1 MMSQVAK
8 ITSSNGNG
16 IVVPKNVDTDRAA
29 RWELAQAIVSARMAP
44 SGMES
49 AQKVMIAMEAG
60 VELGIPAMASIQSI
74 AIIKGR
80 PCLWGDALIGVV
92 RSSPLCLY
100 VKEWIEGDSD
110 KMIAY
115 CETHRR
121 NEKDPVCRS
130 FSVFDAQRAGLWKS
144 KECDSPWWKYPKR
157 MLQMRARA
165 WCLRDVYADILK
177 GVQIREEVE
186 DYAREA
192 QDVPVSRPTI
202 LAKLKAEKPA
212 NSEEGFNR
220 EHLNEEA
227 EMLSTGEDNL
237 NSDEMAEAT
246 DDITEAHSDDDVAD
260 YNFNFDDFIKEL
272 AEAVISVTDQG
283 EHTVVEKSKLF
294 VNDNLDAGQKEKA
307 RNVVITAKEIA
318 RGETPKEDGVKR
330 IAGIVGIDYRVLT
343 ADIQPTSKNEANDQ
357 FNEEKWLKDLALQ
370 LYKAIASG
378 LDEYESVADR
388 IYPSEMNMKLSEGG
402 CDRAKSIYNLGLK
415 ACKNELSLENARI
428 FIADVA
434 NLSEKDLQQ

>member
-1 MMSQVAK
+1 MSQVAK

-130 FSVFDAQRAGLWKS
+130 FSVFDAQRAGLWKT

-186 DYAREA
+186 DYARDAQEA
-192 QDVPVSRPTI
+192 PVSRPTI

-227 EMLSTGEDNL
+227 ETLSSGDDDL
-237 NSDEMAEAT
+237 NSGETMGAT
-246 DDITEAHSDDDVAD
+246 DDVTEAQTADDVAD

-283 EHTVVEKSKLF
+283 ERAVVEKSKLF
-294 VNDNLDAGQKEKA
+294 ANGNLDAGQKDKA
-307 RNVVITAKEIA
+307 RDVVTIAREIA

-343 ADIQPTSKNEANDQ
+343 ADIQPISKNEANDQ
-357 FNEEKWLKDLALQ
+357 FNEEKWLKELAVQ

>member
-1 MMSQVAK
+1 MSQVAK

-100 VKEWIEGDSD
+100 VKEWIEGDGE

-130 FSVFDAQRAGLWKS
+130 FSVFDAQRAGLWKT

-260 YNFNFDDFIKEL
+260 YNFNFDDFLKEL

-283 EHTVVEKSKLF
+283 ERAVVEKSKLF
-294 VNDNLDAGQKEKA
+294 ANGNLDAGQKDKA
-307 RNVVITAKEIA
+307 RDVVTIAREIA

>member
-1 MMSQVAK
+1 MSQVAK
-8 ITSSNGNG
+8 ITSSNG

-44 SGMES
+44 NGMES

-100 VKEWIEGDSD
+100 VKEWIEGDGE

-130 FSVFDAQRAGLWKS
+130 FSVFDAQRAGLWKT

-186 DYAREA
+186 DYARDA
-192 QDVPVSRPTI
+192 QEVPVSRPTI

-212 NSEEGFNR
+212 NNVEGFNR

-227 EMLSTGEDNL
+227 ETLSSSEDSL
-237 NSDEMAEAT
+237 NSGETMGAT
-246 DDITEAHSDDDVAD
+246 DDVTEAQTADDVAD
-260 YNFNFDDFIKEL
+260 YSFNFDDFIKEL

-283 EHTVVEKSKLF
+283 ERAVVEKSKLF

-343 ADIQPTSKNEANDQ
+343 ADIQPTSKTEADDQ

-378 LDEYESVADR
+378 LDEYERTADR

-434 NLSEKDLQQ
+434 NLSAEDLQQ

>member
-1 MMSQVAK
+1 
-8 ITSSNGNG
+8 
-16 IVVPKNVDTDRAA
+16 
-29 RWELAQAIVSARMAP
+29 
-44 SGMES
+44 
-49 AQKVMIAMEAG
+49 MEAG

-260 YNFNFDDFIKEL
+260 YNFNFDDFLKEL

-283 EHTVVEKSKLF
+283 ERAVVEKSKLF
-294 VNDNLDAGQKEKA
+294 ANGNLDAGQKDKA
-307 RNVVITAKEIA
+307 RDVVTIAREIA

>member
-1 MMSQVAK
+1 MSQVAK

-44 SGMES
+44 YGMES

-130 FSVFDAQRAGLWKS
+130 FSVFDAQRAGLWKT

-186 DYAREA
+186 DYARDAQEA
-192 QDVPVSRPTI
+192 PVSRPTI

-227 EMLSTGEDNL
+227 ETLSSGDDSL
-237 NSDEMAEAT
+237 NSDGAT
-246 DDITEAHSDDDVAD
+246 DSTDGVSEAQTADDVAD
-260 YNFNFDDFIKEL
+260 YNFNFDEFLKEL

-283 EHTVVEKSKLF
+283 ERAVVEKSKLF
-294 VNDNLDAGQKEKA
+294 ANGNLDAGQKDKA
-307 RNVVITAKEIA
+307 RDVVTIA
-318 RGETPKEDGVKR
+318 REISRGDTPKEDGVKR

-343 ADIQPTSKNEANDQ
+343 ADIQPTSKNEADDQ
-357 FNEEKWLKDLALQ
+357 FNEEQWLKNLALQ
-370 LYKAIASG
+370 LYRAIASG
-378 LDEYESVADR
+378 LDEYERTADQV
-388 IYPSEMNMKLSEGG
+388 YPSEMNLKLSDKG
-402 CDRAKSIYNLGLK
+402 CERAQSIFDAGFKACNGSITTDYAKSMM
-415 ACKNELSLENARI
+415 AE
-428 FIADVA
+428 VA

>member
-1 MMSQVAK
+1 MSQVAK

-44 SGMES
+44 YGMES

-130 FSVFDAQRAGLWKS
+130 FSVFDAQRAGLWKT

-186 DYAREA
+186 DYARDA
-192 QDVPVSRPTI
+192 QEVPVSRPTI

-227 EMLSTGEDNL
+227 ETLSSGDDDL
-237 NSDEMAEAT
+237 NSGETMGAT
-246 DDITEAHSDDDVAD
+246 DDVTEAQTADDVAD

-283 EHTVVEKSKLF
+283 ERAVVEKSKLF
-294 VNDNLDAGQKEKA
+294 ANDNLDAVQKDKA
-307 RNVVITAKEIA
+307 RDVVTIA
-318 RGETPKEDGVKR
+318 REISRGDTPKEDGVKR
-330 IAGIVGIDYRVLT
+330 IAGIVGIDYRILT
-343 ADIQPTSKNEANDQ
+343 AGIQPISKNEANDQ
-357 FNEEKWLKDLALQ
+357 FNEEQWLKDLALQ

>member
-1 MMSQVAK
+1 MSQVAK

-130 FSVFDAQRAGLWKS
+130 FSVFDAQRAGLWKT

-186 DYAREA
+186 DYARDAQEA
-192 QDVPVSRPTI
+192 PVSRPTI

-227 EMLSTGEDNL
+227 ETLSSGDDDL
-237 NSDEMAEAT
+237 NSGETMGAT
-246 DDITEAHSDDDVAD
+246 DDVTEAQTADDVAD

-294 VNDNLDAGQKEKA
+294 VNDNLDAGQKDKA

-343 ADIQPTSKNEANDQ
+343 ADIQPISKNEANDQ
-357 FNEEKWLKDLALQ
+357 FNEEKWLKELAVQ

>member
-1 MMSQVAK
+1 MSQVAK

-260 YNFNFDDFIKEL
+260 YNFNFDDFLKEL

-283 EHTVVEKSKLF
+283 ERAVVEKSKLF
-294 VNDNLDAGQKEKA
+294 ANGNLDAGQKDKA
-307 RNVVITAKEIA
+307 RDVVTIAREIA

>member
-1 MMSQVAK
+1 MSQVAK

-44 SGMES
+44 YGMES

-130 FSVFDAQRAGLWKS
+130 FSVFDAQRAGLWKT

-260 YNFNFDDFIKEL
+260 YNFNFDDFLKEL

-283 EHTVVEKSKLF
+283 ERAVVEKSKLF
-294 VNDNLDAGQKEKA
+294 ANGNLDAGQKDKA
-307 RNVVITAKEIA
+307 RDVVITAREIA

-415 ACKNELSLENARI
+415 ACKNELSLEIARI

>member
-8 ITSSNGNG
+8 ITSSNG

-246 DDITEAHSDDDVAD
+246 DDVTEAQTADDVAD

-283 EHTVVEKSKLF
+283 ERAVVEKSKLF
-294 VNDNLDAGQKEKA
+294 ANGNLDAGQKDKA
-307 RNVVITAKEIA
+307 RDVVTIA
-318 RGETPKEDGVKR
+318 REISRGDTPKEDGVKR

>member
-1 MMSQVAK
+1 MSQVAK

-237 NSDEMAEAT
+237 NSDETTGST

-260 YNFNFDDFIKEL
+260 YNFNFDDFLKEL

-283 EHTVVEKSKLF
+283 ERAVVEKSKLF
-294 VNDNLDAGQKEKA
+294 ANGNLDAGQKDKA
-307 RNVVITAKEIA
+307 RDVVTIAREIA

-434 NLSEKDLQQ
+434 NLSAEDLQQ

>member
-1 MMSQVAK
+1 MSQVAK

-44 SGMES
+44 YGMES

-130 FSVFDAQRAGLWKS
+130 FSVFDAQRAGLWKT

-186 DYAREA
+186 DYARDA
-192 QDVPVSRPTI
+192 QEVPVSRPTI

-227 EMLSTGEDNL
+227 EMLSSGEDNL

-283 EHTVVEKSKLF
+283 ERAVVEKSKLF
-294 VNDNLDAGQKEKA
+294 ANDNLDAVQKDKA
-307 RNVVITAKEIA
+307 RDVVTIA
-318 RGETPKEDGVKR
+318 REISRGDTPKEDGVKR

-343 ADIQPTSKNEANDQ
+343 AGIQPISKNEANDQ
-357 FNEEKWLKDLALQ
+357 FNEEQWLKDLALQ

-434 NLSEKDLQQ
+434 NLSAEDLQQ

>member
-1 MMSQVAK
+1 MSQVAK
-8 ITSSNGNG
+8 ITSSNG

-246 DDITEAHSDDDVAD
+246 DDVTEAQTADDVAD

-283 EHTVVEKSKLF
+283 ERAVVEKSKLF
-294 VNDNLDAGQKEKA
+294 ANGNLDAGQKDKA
-307 RNVVITAKEIA
+307 RDVVTIA
-318 RGETPKEDGVKR
+318 REISRGDTPKEDGVKR

>member
-1 MMSQVAK
+1 MSQVAK
-8 ITSSNGNG
+8 ITSSNG

-44 SGMES
+44 YGMES

-130 FSVFDAQRAGLWKS
+130 FSVFDAQRAGLWKT

-186 DYAREA
+186 DYARDA
-192 QDVPVSRPTI
+192 QDAPVSRPTI

-227 EMLSTGEDNL
+227 EMLSSGDDDL
-237 NSDEMAEAT
+237 NSGETMGAT
-246 DDITEAHSDDDVAD
+246 DDVTEAQTADDVAD

-272 AEAVISVTDQG
+272 AEAVISVTDRG
-283 EHTVVEKSKLF
+283 ERAVVEKSKLF
-294 VNDNLDAGQKEKA
+294 ANGNLDAGQKDKA
-307 RNVVITAKEIA
+307 RDVVTIA
-318 RGETPKEDGVKR
+318 REISRGDTPKEDGVKR

-343 ADIQPTSKNEANDQ
+343 AGIQPISKNEANDQ
-357 FNEEKWLKDLALQ
+357 FNEEQWLKDLALQ

-402 CDRAKSIYNLGLK
+402 CDRAKSIYNFGLK
-415 ACKNELSLENARI
+415 ACKNEISLENARS
-428 FIADVA
+428 FIADVV

>member
-1 MMSQVAK
+1 MSQVAK

-44 SGMES
+44 YGMES

-100 VKEWIEGDSD
+100 VKEWIEGDCE

-130 FSVFDAQRAGLWKS
+130 FSVFDAQRAGLWKT

-186 DYAREA
+186 DYARDA
-192 QDVPVSRPTI
+192 QEVPVSRPTI

-260 YNFNFDDFIKEL
+260 YNFNFDDFLKEL

-283 EHTVVEKSKLF
+283 ERAVVEKSKLF
-294 VNDNLDAGQKEKA
+294 ANGNLDAGQKDKA
-307 RNVVITAKEIA
+307 RDVVTIAREIA

>member
-1 MMSQVAK
+1 MSQVAK

-130 FSVFDAQRAGLWKS
+130 FSVFDAQRAGLWKT

-192 QDVPVSRPTI
+192 QDVPISRPTI

-227 EMLSTGEDNL
+227 ETLSTGEDSL
-237 NSDEMAEAT
+237 NSGETTGST

-283 EHTVVEKSKLF
+283 ERAVVEKSKLF
-294 VNDNLDAGQKEKA
+294 ANGSLDAGQKDKA
-307 RNVVITAKEIA
+307 RDVVTIA
-318 RGETPKEDGVKR
+318 REISRGDTPKEDGVKR

-357 FNEEKWLKDLALQ
+357 FNEEKWLKELAVQ

-378 LDEYESVADR
+378 LDEYERTADR
-388 IYPSEMNMKLSEGG
+388 IYPSEMNLDLTEDG
-402 CDRAKSIYNLGLK
+402 CERAQSIYNAGVE
-415 ACKNELSLENARI
+415 ACKNKISLERARSLM
-428 FIADVA
+428 AGDA

>member
-1 MMSQVAK
+1 MSQVAK

-130 FSVFDAQRAGLWKS
+130 FSVFDAQRAGLWKT

-186 DYAREA
+186 DYARDA
-192 QDVPVSRPTI
+192 QEVPVSRPTI

-227 EMLSTGEDNL
+227 ETLSSGDDDL
-237 NSDEMAEAT
+237 NSGETMGAT
-246 DDITEAHSDDDVAD
+246 DDVTEAQTADDVAD

-283 EHTVVEKSKLF
+283 ERAVVEKSKLF
-294 VNDNLDAGQKEKA
+294 ANDNLDAVQKDKA
-307 RNVVITAKEIA
+307 RDVVTIA
-318 RGETPKEDGVKR
+318 REISRGDTPKEDGVKR

-343 ADIQPTSKNEANDQ
+343 AGIQPISKNEANDQ
-357 FNEEKWLKDLALQ
+357 FNEEQWLKDLALQ

-434 NLSEKDLQQ
+434 NLSAEDLQQ